1 MVCNYIRKR
10 NSPTYSEEEL
20 LNAIDKM
27 KKGEWTYEEAVV
39 NTKIS
44 KGTLSARI
52 SRGST
57 NKVGRL
63 TALTQEE
70 EMYFVKLIETL
81 QDWGELC
88 SFQDVMKYATE
99 YVNSMNLNSR
109 FQSGAPTK
117 EWYYG
122 FVKRWSDKLQLM
134 KSIRLE
140 KSRAGLTKQVVD
152 GWFNKLYSVLKKLNL
167 LDKPS
172 NIFNADE
179 SGFGDDPGRKVVLV
193 KRGTKYANQ

>member
-1 MVCNYIRKR
+1 MVRNYIRKR
-10 NSPTYSEEEL
+10 DSPTYNEEDM
-20 LNAIDKM
+20 LNAIQKIQS
-27 KKGEWTYEEAVV
+27 GEWTYKQATENAK
-39 NTKIS
+39 NS

-52 SRGST
+52 SRCSS
-57 NKVGRL
+57 NQVGRP
-63 TALTQEE
+63 TALTHDEE
-70 EMYFVKLIETL
+70 AYLVKLIEIL

-88 SFQDVMKYATE
+88 SYQDVMKYATE
-99 YVNSMNLNSR
+99 YVQLMNLQSR

-122 FVKRWSDKLQLM
+122 FVKRWSHKLKLI

-140 KSRAGLTKQVVD
+140 KSRANVAKEVVD
-152 GWFNKLYSVLKKLNL
+152 GWFTKLYAVLKKFNL

-179 SGFGDDPGRKVVLV
+179 SGFGDDPRRKVVLV
-193 KRGTKYANQ
+193 KRGTKYAN